1 MSGKSLVFAAML
13 LVVVAG
19 ITMSADEQ
27 GRSVVEFSARKIAT
41 EGVSSLPQ
49 SVGSASSSS
58 DAGKLKA
65 TVNRGAR
72 VLFITAK
79 GCERCEQELNRLR
92 KPGGEFEVMQRRG
105 WKIGET
111 EDNHVQIVDR
121 DLIPELVR
129 LLKVR
134 DYPTVAC
141 VVDGEIVRSFKEGCT
156 TPLDSWTFGWLLKGQ
171 NERPQTVASEA
182 ARVETTGNYR
192 LRGNHWSLEGDPN
205 PSKQAVV
212 NHLRG
217 PNHGHA
223 SVAYGAIDNWSYE
236 ELRSLHD
243 DLHEREGGTYGNFVQ
258 YQQGP
263 PQANRN
269 LEAFSGNRKV
279 LGK

>member
-1 MSGKSLVFAAML
+1 MSGKSLIFSAFL
-13 LVVVAG
+13 LVIVAG
-19 ITMSADEQ
+19 ITISADDK
-27 GRSVVEFSARKIAT
+27 GVVEFGTRKVVIDGDT
-41 EGVSSLPQ
+41 SRPSLQYKSLSTQKESP
-49 SVGSASSSS
+49 
-58 DAGKLKA
+58 
-65 TVNRGAR
+65 NRGAR

-92 KPGGEFEVMQRRG
+92 KPGGEFEIMQLRG

-111 EDNHVQIVDR
+111 ENNHVQIVDR
-121 DLIPELVR
+121 DAIPELVA
-129 LLKVR
+129 LLKIR

-141 VVDGEIVRSFKEGCT
+141 VVDGQIVRSFKEGCT

-171 NERPQTVASEA
+171 NERPQSAASEA
-182 ARVETTGNYR
+182 STVATTGNYR

-217 PNHGHA
+217 PNHGH
-223 SVAYGAIDNWSYE
+223 SSGGYGTIENWSYE

-243 DLHEREGGTYGNFVQ
+243 DLHEREGGTYGNFAQ
-258 YQQGP
+258 SQQGP
-263 PQANRN
+263 VAANRN
-269 LEAFSGNRKV
+269 LEAFSGNRKA